1 MKRALVVFFSLFS
14 LCIPVFASA
23 TGTPPQWFGSTT
35 TEVFVGNSMNVDV
48 TVTDI
53 DAGVFV
59 ARFTANDGTNESTHE
74 LQITIHEVEEEN
86 TLPEW
91 FGPENAS
98 TTLGELLEFDITFTD
113 ADGDDLV
120 ITTELPEGALYDT
133 TAGKFSW
140 TPNATGTFEAIF
152 FAFDG
157 TSTSTHTTD
166 IDVRSPN
173 VPPVNHPPEFI
184 GFNPPATATTTV
196 LY

>member
-53 DAGVFV
+53 DEDELTITTDLPGNAEYDYFNGRFIWTPIEAGVFV

-120 ITTELPEGALYDT
+120 IT
-133 TAGKFSW
+133 
-140 TPNATGTFEAIF
+140 
-152 FAFDG
+152 
-157 TSTSTHTTD
+157 
-166 IDVRSPN
+166 
-173 VPPVNHPPEFI
+173 
-184 GFNPPATATTTV
+184 
-196 LY
+196 